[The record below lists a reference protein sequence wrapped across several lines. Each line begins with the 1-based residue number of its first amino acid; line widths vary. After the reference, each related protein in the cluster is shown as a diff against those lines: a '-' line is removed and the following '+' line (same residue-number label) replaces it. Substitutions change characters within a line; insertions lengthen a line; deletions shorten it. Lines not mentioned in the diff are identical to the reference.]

1 MEITPQTPARTTAAA
16 HTKRNGSVKD
26 EHLHLP
32 GRCQGLRYLSVTGR
46 GVVPYVPVLVNTVS
60 FPCPL
65 GSQYQGGRT
74 AFCLCSPEKSMGG
87 VHVWASPTQHSK
99 VLGN

>member
-1 MEITPQTPARTTAAA
+1 M
-16 HTKRNGSVKD
+16 
-26 EHLHLP
+26 
-32 GRCQGLRYLSVTGR
+32 RYLSVTVR

-65 GSQYQGGRT
+65 GSKYPGGRT